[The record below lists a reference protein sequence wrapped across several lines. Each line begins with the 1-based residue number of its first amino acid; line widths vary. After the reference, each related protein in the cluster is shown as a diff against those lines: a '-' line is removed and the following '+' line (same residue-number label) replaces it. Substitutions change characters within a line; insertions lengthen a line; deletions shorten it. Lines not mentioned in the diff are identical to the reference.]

1 VAGVEEH
8 LNEWFIAKVLV
19 HERALMRFLARAWPD
34 HFEIDDLRHEI
45 YIRIYE
51 AAAKSL
57 PTSPRGLLFSTA
69 RHLMVDRVRRGRVV
83 SIEFQED
90 LDALNV
96 LIDDRS
102 PDRVLSARQDLW
114 HLGRA
119 FETLPASCR
128 DIMWMVKIEEL
139 TQKEIA
145 ERLNLTV
152 RAVEK
157 RIAMGLR
164 FLQDGYLRQ
173 ARSKEV
179 PMAGVNAK
187 GEPEHG

>member
-1 VAGVEEH
+1 VDAG
-8 LNEWFIAKVLV
+8 LNQWFTANVLV
-19 HERALMRFLARAWPD
+19 HERSLMRFLGRVWPNTS
-34 HFEIDDLRHEI
+34 EIDDLRSET
-45 YIRIYE
+45 YVRVYE
-51 AAAKSL
+51 AAMKAL
-57 PTSPRGLLFSTA
+57 PPSPRGLLFSTA

-96 LIDDRS
+96 LIEERS

-119 FETLPASCR
+119 FEQLPRKCR
-128 DIMWMVKIEEL
+128 DIMWMLKIEEL

-145 ERLNLTV
+145 ARLNLTV

-157 RIAMGLR
+157 RVAEGIL
-164 FLQDGYLRQ
+164 FLQDAYLRQ

-179 PMAGVNAK
+179 PLARDSQED
-187 GEPEHG
+187 EPDHG